1 MNFNAGDKAEITI
14 GKNAVFSGNSAGKT
28 GGAVANWG
36 GSMRLGEGAS
46 FAENRAATDGGAVY
60 NANYGG
66 KNAEM
71 TIAGVSVFEN
81 NEATGLGGAVY
92 NDGKLLA
99 VAEKHN
105 VHDFRNGFGIAHA
118 GAARCNK
125 RHVLPAF
132 ACEERYAA
140 QFKHGQN
147 VRVAHFIQQRKPDN
161 IEFTQR

>member
-1 MNFNAGDKAEITI
+1 MNDVHIRNDKITREFRSIQISDDSARDPVGCGRFRLYNSAEI
-14 GKNAVFSGNSAGKT
+14 AVFVIFRFIECRNVNAFDFCKFDERIALVQPSP
-28 GGAVANWG
+28 
-36 GSMRLGEGAS
+36 
-46 FAENRAATDGGAVY
+46 AAFRINIHKIVH
-60 NANYGG
+60 
-66 KNAEM
+66 
-71 TIAGVSVFEN
+71 
-81 NEATGLGGAVY
+81 
-92 NDGKLLA
+92 KLLA

-125 RHVLPAF
+125 RHILSAF